1 MATDTTGAVNGRP
14 IRGRNTPVIVYPE
27 RISIMASH
35 LCWALAA
42 LVASGTLA
50 LSAGSTVRAEQV
62 QQTAPQ
68 NRPAAQQ
75 EPPRRDGH
83 DRRPWWK
90 DPKDMAEIGLTAAQ
104 SAEIERIF
112 RAGID
117 QMKPMRELVNEMER
131 GVDATARAN
140 TADIEAYAR
149 QVRQVEHKR
158 GELNTARTVMLYRMR
173 RVLNAEQNV
182 KFQALFDRRD
192 AERKKQDAERRR

>member
-1 MATDTTGAVNGRP
+1 
-14 IRGRNTPVIVYPE
+14 
-27 RISIMASH
+27 MASH

-50 LSAGSTVRAEQV
+50 LSPGSTVRAEQV

-75 EPPRRDGH
+75 EPRRDGH

>member
-1 MATDTTGAVNGRP
+1 MTVDTATAVNGHP
-14 IRGRNTPVIVYPE
+14 GRGRNTPVIVYPE

-35 LCWALAA
+35 LCCALAA

-75 EPPRRDGH
+75 EPRREGH

-90 DPKDMAEIGLTAAQ
+90 DPRDMAEIGLTAAQ

-182 KFQALFDRRD
+182 KFQALYDRREAD
-192 AERKKQDAERRR
+192 RKKQDADRRR